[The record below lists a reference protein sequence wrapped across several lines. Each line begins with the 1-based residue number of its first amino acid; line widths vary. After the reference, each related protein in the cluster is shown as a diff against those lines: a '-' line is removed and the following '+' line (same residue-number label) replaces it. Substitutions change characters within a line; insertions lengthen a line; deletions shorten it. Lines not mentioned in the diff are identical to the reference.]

1 MKIDSLYSPL
11 TVIAHE
17 WETLTEA
24 ASRMRF
30 NDVGSAAVMRD
41 GKVAGILTERDLTR
55 ALADGT
61 NPDIATVGD
70 YMTPDPIVVSPGAD
84 ARDAA
89 RMMMDMGIRHLPVVE
104 DNRLVGLVSARDI
117 LIELVWTTNGS

>member
-1 MKIDSLYSPL
+1 MKIEAFYSSM

-17 WETLTEA
+17 WESLVDA

-30 NDVGSAAVMRD
+30 NDVGSAAVIRD

-61 NPDIATVGD
+61 DATVATVSD
-70 YMTPDPIVVSPGAD
+70 YMTPDPIVISPDTD
-84 ARDAA
+84 AKEAA
-89 RMMMDMGIRHLPVVE
+89 RMMTDMGVRHLPVVE
-104 DNRLVGLVSARDI
+104 EDWLVGLVSARDI
-117 LIELVWTTNGS
+117 LIELIWSTNGS